1 MWQMFTNGCY
11 YWFSTSLGLFWLCQT
26 SNHPEASPLTACL
39 HHTHDSFAFSHCD
52 ISHTYSYKECHKT
65 GFRAW
70 KCFTETDEP
79 LNISQSATSSEWKG
93 LPWRAPH
100 LWDLYSRLRNGKKK
114 KISWATSVQSL
125 TTMTPHT
132 LKSHR
137 SPRALVIQL
146 SHHWLRLQ
154 IIVSSREVK
163 CYIPSQVLKKMMN
176 WKIHG
181 KRL

>member
-114 KISWATSVQSL
+114 KN
-125 TTMTPHT
+125 
-132 LKSHR
+132 
-137 SPRALVIQL
+137 QL
-146 SHHWLRLQ
+146 SNF
-154 IIVSSREVK
+154 SSILNNHDTTHLE
-163 CYIPSQVLKKMMN
+163 IPQKPPRFGNTVEPSLAQATNNSK
-176 WKIHG
+176 
-181 KRL
+181 